1 MPSRIASVTP
11 LCYIAADSRRNGD
24 PVSDRSVTRRLA
36 AILVADAV
44 GYSRLMEIDELATH
58 RQFKADLSGLIVP
71 KISEFRGRVVKTT
84 GDGLMAEFGSVV
96 DAVQCAAD
104 VQRRLAE
111 RNADLP
117 DERRFAYR
125 MGINLGDIIIE
136 DNDIYGDDVNT
147 AVRLEG
153 LADPGGINVSGNV
166 VRYARGKMDV
176 DFEDLGDHRIK
187 NVTDPIRVYRVQ
199 LSPEGAVTARARP
212 PSASA
217 PMAIVTDS
225 IGLQATAAFNRPAI
239 AVLPF
244 ENLNNDPAQD
254 YFCDGLTN
262 DITTDLSKF
271 ADLMVIAP
279 HSAFVYKGRRA
290 KLDNIARDLGVQYVL
305 EGSIQRSGDKVRVN
319 AQLIAARAG
328 HQVWAERFD
337 RALTDL
343 FALQDE
349 LIELIVT
356 ALAVKVSV
364 VEHER
369 ASRKRPDSMT
379 AYEAFLKG
387 RYSFATESQA
397 ALRQSLKYLE
407 LACEVDPHYARAW
420 AFRSYYCMLDW
431 WYGWSGPAAL
441 EEAQELAL
449 RASQLDPNDYMAQFC
464 LGFYHLRTG
473 QFDAAARELQT
484 ALAMNRH
491 DPDLLVDV
499 AEGFVYL
506 GRHAEAI
513 ELMKQALTRNPH
525 GPDWYRWNL
534 GWAYYFAQDY
544 EKSIEELG
552 RIRKLDP
559 HVELLLAAD
568 YARLDRGDH
577 AARWM
582 RSFLGRLPDW
592 TLTKESDSSYFKN
605 DIDRNHWMEGVRLA
619 GLPDTAA

>member
-1 MPSRIASVTP
+1 VR
-11 LCYIAADSRRNGD
+11 LGGGF
-24 PVSDRSVTRRLA
+24 VSERTVTRRLA

-58 RQFKADLSGLIVP
+58 RQFKEDLRGILAP
-71 KISEFRGRVVKTT
+71 KINECHGRIVKTT

-104 VQRRLAE
+104 LQRHLAE
-111 RNADLP
+111 RNAGMP
-117 DERRFAYR
+117 DARRFAYR
-125 MGINLGDIIIE
+125 MGINLGDVII
-136 DNDIYGDDVNT
+136 DDGDIYGDDVNT

-187 NVTDPIRVYRVQ
+187 NVADPIRVYRVE
-199 LSPEGAVTARARP
+199 LSPPAALVVPRSP
-212 PSASA
+212 PE
-217 PMAIVTDS
+217 AIVKSSDD
-225 IGLQATAAFNRPAI
+225 LQATAAFNRPAV

-271 ADLMVIAP
+271 SDLMVIAP
-279 HSAFVYKGRRA
+279 HSAFAYKGRRA
-290 KLDNIARDLGVQYVL
+290 KLESIARDLGVQYVV

-356 ALAVKVSV
+356 ALAVKVPV
-364 VEHER
+364 IEHER
-369 ASRKRPDSMT
+369 ALRKRPDSMT

-387 RYSFATESQA
+387 RYSFATESKE
-397 ALRQSLKYLE
+397 ALGQSLRYLE
-407 LACEVDPHYARAW
+407 RACEIDPHYARAW
-420 AFRSYYCMLDW
+420 AFRGYYSILDW
-431 WYGWSGPAAL
+431 WYGWSGQEGLEQAL
-441 EEAQELAL
+441 QLAL
-449 RASQLDPNDYMAQFC
+449 RAIQLDPNDYMAQFC

-473 QFDAAARELQT
+473 RFDAAARELKS

-491 DPDLLVDV
+491 DPDLMVDV

-513 ELMKQALTRNPH
+513 ELMQQALARNPH
-525 GPDWYRWNL
+525 GPDWYYWNL
-534 GWAYYFAQDY
+534 GWAYYFAQNY
-544 EKSIEELG
+544 GRSLEELG
-552 RIRKLDP
+552 RIRRPDP
-559 HVELLLAAD
+559 HVDLLLAAD
-568 YARLDRGDH
+568 HARLGEGDH

-582 RSFLGRLPDW
+582 RSFLGKLPDW
-592 TLTKESDSSYFKN
+592 TMTKEAESSNFW
-605 DIDRNHWMEGVRLA
+605 DDRDRQHWMEGVRLA
-619 GLPDTAA
+619 GLPDAAA